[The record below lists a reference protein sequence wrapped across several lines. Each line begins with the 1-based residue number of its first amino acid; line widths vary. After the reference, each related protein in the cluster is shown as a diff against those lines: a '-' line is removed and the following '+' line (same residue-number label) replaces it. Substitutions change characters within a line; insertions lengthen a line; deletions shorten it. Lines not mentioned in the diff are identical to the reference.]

1 MEIAFTPA
9 GWRDWQKL
17 PQRTQNRLQEKLL
30 FYARDPLRYAAKLT
44 NSRIGQYRFR
54 VGDYRIVFDLAA
66 SAIVVLGVGHR
77 KDVYKG

>member
-17 PQRTQNRLQEKLL
+17 PQTTQNRLRAKLL
-30 FYARDPLRYAAKLT
+30 SYARDPLRYAAKLT
-44 NSRIGQYRFR
+44 NSKIGQHRFR
-54 VGDYRIVFDLAA
+54 VGDYRIVFDLMENT
-66 SAIVVLGVGHR
+66 IVVLAVGHR

>member
-9 GWRDWQKL
+9 AWRVWQKL
-17 PQRTQNRLQEKLL
+17 PQKTQTRLQAKLL

-54 VGDYRIVFDLAA
+54 VGDYRIVFDLTE
-66 SAIVVLGVGHR
+66 STIVVLAVGHR
-77 KDVYKG
+77 KGIYKG